1 MKVTRLKQ
9 KATDKCIT
17 EVIEYSSLS
26 EFYDYI
32 MNTPFNKTFEH
43 RSHSSVTG
51 SKEFTK
57 TYTFEEA
64 VGLLKNGWV
73 DMSAK
78 LTQKLNVA
86 DKNLK
91 NGRRPRTILSV
102 QGYQAVVPLYLNGCP
117 QNMVNS
123 KMVSV
128 KQKIITLNKSVTYS
142 ALVTTRQIE
151 DESVKAMQIVK
162 RLESQG
168 YRCNLNIVLGVFK
181 GTRRFIVKVRIKN
194 ANEKLNVSNLA
205 FPMVHPSMLRRL
217 FFRFIEVYP
226 KVTNVFSFGYG
237 QPVKGGALREF
248 LDKKE
253 ILLPDTIVKD
263 VNKITS
269 VEDLENL

>member
-1 MKVTRLKQ
+1 MKVTRLRQ
-9 KATDKCIT
+9 KATDKYIT

-32 MNTPFNKTFEH
+32 MNTPYNKTFENH
-43 RSHSSVTG
+43 RHSSVTG

-57 TYTFEEA
+57 TYSFDEA
-64 VGLLKNGWV
+64 VSLFKNGWV
-73 DMSAK
+73 DMSTK
-78 LTQKLNVA
+78 LTQRLNVA
-86 DKNLK
+86 DKNLRS
-91 NGRRPRTILSV
+91 NRRPKTILSV

-128 KQKIITLNKSVTYS
+128 KQKIITLNKSVSYS
-142 ALVTTRQIE
+142 AYTTTKQIE

-181 GTRRFIVKVRIKN
+181 GTRKFIVKIRIKN
-194 ANEKLNVSNLA
+194 ANEKLNVSKLA
-205 FPMVHPSMLRRL
+205 FPMIHPSMLRRL

-226 KVTNVFSFGYG
+226 KITSVFCFGYG
-237 QPVKGGALREF
+237 QPIKGGALRNF